1 MANRKT
7 KQPLMVVNLWLIVL
21 FVSRLKALSA
31 SVHSDDSIPG
41 MRTHK
46 RREDKIT
53 CRFLCGVKCN
63 IVLKSNNQSTLT
75 RNKAEKS
82 CYICG
87 VSL

>member
-7 KQPLMVVNLWLIVL
+7 KQPPMVVNLWLIVL
-21 FVSRLKALSA
+21 FVSKLKALST

-53 CRFLCGVKCN
+53 CRFLCGVKCK
-63 IVLKSNNQSTLT
+63 IVLKSESQSTLT

-82 CYICG
+82 CYKCG

>member
-21 FVSRLKALSA
+21 FVSRLKAPSA

-46 RREDKIT
+46 RREEKNT
-53 CRFLCGVKCN
+53 CCFLCGVKCK
-63 IVLKSNNQSTLT
+63 IVLKS
-75 RNKAEKS
+75 KS
-82 CYICG
+82 QKHSYKEQRREI
-87 VSL
+87 LL